1 MNERLEQEIDKWF
14 GILQRDCN
22 GKPVQEV
29 SDWKETPDVMMS
41 MNVASIKSFANHFY
55 NLALADVR
63 GEVIRLN
70 NINKQIAKEKKE
82 GASKWQEGVSAG
94 YADIISFI
102 DNLTK

>member
-1 MNERLEQEIDKWF
+1 MNEKLEQQFNDYYYHNYAYITSQADTKEIVK
-14 GILQRDCN
+14 
-22 GKPVQEV
+22 
-29 SDWKETPDVMMS
+29 
-41 MNVASIKSFANHFY
+41 SIAQHFY

-63 GEVIRLN
+63 EQTIRLN

-94 YADIISFI
+94 YAEIISFI